1 MTRGLKTLILHQSI
15 RRSGGASIGYI
26 LDDFL
31 RQKYG
36 ANTYERVD
44 ARASHPKRQA
54 AVNRFNKKET
64 GQFAFLLENR
74 ACSSTIKLL
83 AVDIVVLYDS
93 DWNPANDIRALQKIS
108 FDSKA
113 EQMKVFRLYSSC
125 TVEERALVL
134 AKKNLKLDNNL
145 QAFGRTTSDSL
156 VMWGASYLFNQLD
169 DYHAYTNNA
178 AFIVASGHSVLDEV
192 TQEFQAILSESCK
205 NIGLSVISEVRS
217 SAENYSMNIPLLGEA
232 KKQLKDGEEPYI
244 FWKNL
249 LDRKDPPW
257 RHIRASHSR
266 NRKRVQYMNESP
278 DAENDNV
285 AKRHKRGPSSVQ
297 FELGEYQVTQPACS
311 DGGGSSILF
320 ASDKSK
326 TCWTESVTSD
336 SYPNRKY
343 GQSSHGPEV
352 DVGEPEGK
360 GVLFDEQKDLYS
372 FLEGE
377 TIKLCQILQLW
388 EVVMDMVRRFLKYV
402 IENHQVSTD
411 SPAYVQ
417 ALQVSLVPGKQ
428 IPRNLVFAELQRENQ
443 SSSHVEFSA
452 SQVVHAVNN
461 SLLSNHGAPE
471 TESREQLHSTSVDV
485 ILTGNQFPTFE
496 VEHRNHS
503 RAGSS
508 FPTAEVGEDE
518 VLVREPSSESPES
531 SQLRGNHLDPC
542 PVARVP
548 ELPIPTADAG
558 EDEVLVHEPSSESQE
573 NSQLRGTHLD
583 PCPVAR
589 VQELPNH
596 APRDLHGHSPQVTT
610 GNSTPELP
618 DEPLQIE
625 LERMQKESE
634 RFDFTAQFL
643 M

>member
-417 ALQVSLVPGKQ
+417 ALQVSLCWIAASILKQKVDKKDSLMSANQLLDYQCTEEQVTSVYSRLQTLKRIYLHCSENFVESGNLLVEEGVGVSMEPSNVDEEHAEGQ
-428 IPRNLVFAELQRENQ
+428 IPIEEKMTMEL
-443 SSSHVEFSA
+443 A
-452 SQVVHAVNN
+452 
-461 SLLSNHGAPE
+461 
-471 TESREQLHSTSVDV
+471 
-485 ILTGNQFPTFE
+485 
-496 VEHRNHS
+496 
-503 RAGSS
+503 
-508 FPTAEVGEDE
+508 
-518 VLVREPSSESPES
+518 
-531 SQLRGNHLDPC
+531 
-542 PVARVP
+542 
-548 ELPIPTADAG
+548 
-558 EDEVLVHEPSSESQE
+558 
-573 NSQLRGTHLD
+573 
-583 PCPVAR
+583 
-589 VQELPNH
+589 
-596 APRDLHGHSPQVTT
+596 
-610 GNSTPELP
+610 
-618 DEPLQIE
+618 
-625 LERMQKESE
+625 ESE
-634 RFDFTAQFL
+634 IEREDRNEVAPSVTSNSAQSETSNSAPSEAVCCIVPIETVSDL
-643 M
+643 TDSNIPSEMLVLSLDI